1 MGIQEDLIKYYGE
14 IWQKM
19 NQDIATNE
27 SIGGGGGQ
35 EGGEPLFAI

>member
-19 NQDIATNE
+19 NQDSATNE
-27 SIGGGGGQ
+27 STGGGQ
-35 EGGEPLFAI
+35 GGEEPLFAI